1 MQDAPEVETV
11 NDVLADVLAC
21 LAHYRSQV
29 RPKATDW
36 PELERWY
43 RRRIEAAQK
52 GEPKPEYMRSVV

>member
-29 RPKATDW
+29 RPRAQDW
-36 PELERWY
+36 PELEQWY
-43 RRRIEAAQK
+43 RARIEAALAGK
-52 GEPKPEYMRSVV
+52 PKTEYRQAS